1 MGGKMEMLEWI
12 ARFLD
17 TKNAFEAQSIQ
28 IRDELLMRL
37 FEILD
42 EPTLNDIALF
52 QNFIQFLIWR
62 IVSSRKSQKWNKTR
76 HAPQTEIQ
84 NPPMLNDISTF
95 GMFVSY
101 ALIQWKKTIKDSRI
115 SDMARWWNNSANTPD
130 IIVWNPTL
138 ALCLSVKKSQ
148 ENPCQEISDIF
159 GSFENSIFYS
169 DKMPTKNWLL
179 TTELVT
185 FCQLCD
191 IQDYNTLLESLSQEE
206 NFKIF
211 LSRKISLRMLAI
223 LYCFFDEKPSNF
235 WIQIK
240 RYILEKK
247 ESLYSSNVWDKT
259 ISTYERYK
267 GMDKNKWDI
276 RWIEDMRV
284 QVISLDTAIDDLVW
298 RKELPLRVI
307 NVLKGNDIKT
317 VWGIIDVINT
327 NMNRIIHSQNFGNT
341 SFVNLYLFLRSIG
354 EPAKSACEKM
364 EAHIEGSNDKFKTL
378 FHKTLQKK
386 KLGYVRKV

>member
-1 MGGKMEMLEWI
+1 MGGKVEMLEWI
-12 ARFLD
+12 ARFIE
-17 TKNAFEAQSIQ
+17 TKKAFEAQSIQ

-115 SDMARWWNNSANTPD
+115 SDMARWWNNNVNTPD
-130 IIVWNPTL
+130 IIEWNPAL
-138 ALCLSVKKSQ
+138 PLCLPVKNQQ
-148 ENPCQEISDIF
+148 ENPCQEINDIF
-159 GSFENSIFYS
+159 GSFENSIFYP
-169 DKMPTKNWLL
+169 DTKL
-179 TTELVT
+179 TKKWRLTPRIVT
-185 FCQLCD
+185 FCQWHD
-191 IQDYNTLLESLSQEE
+191 IQDYKGLLTYLSIRNNFIIFIQE
-206 NFKIF
+206 
-211 LSRKISLRMLAI
+211 RISLKMLAI
-223 LYCFFDEKPSNF
+223 LYCFFDENPSDV
-235 WIQIK
+235 WKQI
-240 RYILEKK
+240 REYILERKK
-247 ESLYSSNVWDKT
+247 SLYYYEVWNKA
-259 ISTYERYK
+259 ISTYEKYK
-267 GMDKNKWDI
+267 NIWDI
-276 RWIEDMRV
+276 SWEEQREQI
-284 QVISLDTAIDDLVW
+284 ISLDTPVDDLIW
-298 RKELPLRVI
+298 WNELLRRVI
-307 NVLKGNDIKT
+307 NVLKSNKIET
-317 VWGIIDVINT
+317 VGGIVDTINT
-327 NMNRIIHSQNFGNT
+327 NMDRIIHSQNFGNT

-364 EAHIEGSNDKFKTL
+364 EAHIEESNDKFKTL

-386 KLGYVRKV
+386 KLGYVREV